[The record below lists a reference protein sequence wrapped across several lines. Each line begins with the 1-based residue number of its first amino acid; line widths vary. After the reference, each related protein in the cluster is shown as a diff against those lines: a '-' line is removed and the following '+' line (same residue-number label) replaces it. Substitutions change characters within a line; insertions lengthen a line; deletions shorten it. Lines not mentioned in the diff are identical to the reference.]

1 MKWGNVIF
9 NNFLAKIVSLIL
21 AALTWFYVFD
31 LINSDSFLQKKESV
45 EDVFSRYKFVVKE
58 VPVKPVFTGKVR
70 EGYRI
75 NFESVTIEPSKIAVF
90 GPEEAIE
97 GVKELRTDKINLGE
111 YTKSTTLRLG
121 FDSDT
126 KFLKIKNNAV
136 TVYLPVEVIKHET
149 GQDKLNNPK

>member
-1 MKWGNVIF
+1 MKWGTVIF

-31 LINSDSFLQKKESV
+31 LINSDPFLQKKESV
-45 EDVFSRYKFVVKE
+45 EDVFSRYKFIVKE
-58 VPVKPVFTGKVR
+58 VPVNPVFTGKAR

-75 NFESVTIEPSKIAVF
+75 NFEGVKIEPSKIAIF
-90 GPEEAIE
+90 GPEEAIA

-111 YTKSTTLRLG
+111 YTKNTNLRLG

-126 KFLKIKNNAV
+126 SFLKIKSNAV
-136 TVYLPVEVIKHET
+136 AVYLPVEVIKPENGRT
-149 GQDKLNNPK
+149 S